1 MKKVY
6 ISYTYSRSPMLEHKN
21 NLEIAY
27 RDEIEFICHNPEQAY
42 NPRKVETADAVIFYQ
57 DDNLRGNVIGK
68 GMYTEL
74 MKSIGKKPCYSLM
87 RIGYKIVFSRI
98 IHARLDLIN
107 NGESWSDYATVNYD
121 LDTLLSF
128 KVTELYPVNYIS
140 DNFIKGFNDGILN
153 THKTSDLLIKIL

>member
-6 ISYTYSRSPMLEHKN
+6 ISYTDSRAPMLEHKS

-27 RDEIEFICHNPEQAY
+27 RDQIEFISHTPGEIY
-42 NPRKVETADAVIFYQ
+42 DPRKVETADAVIFYQ
-57 DDNLRGNVIGK
+57 DEDLRGNIIGK
-68 GMYTEL
+68 GMYTEF
-74 MKSIGKKPCYSLM
+74 MKSIGKKPCYSLI

-140 DNFIKGFNDGILN
+140 DEFIKDLN
-153 THKTSDLLIKIL
+153 IRTNACKELSDLLIKIL

>member
-6 ISYTYSRSPMLEHKN
+6 ISYTDSRAPMLEHKN

-27 RDEIEFICHNPEQAY
+27 RDEIEFISHTPGEVY

-57 DDNLRGNVIGK
+57 YEDLRGNIIGK

-87 RIGYKIVFSRI
+87 RIGYKIVFSKI

-140 DNFIKGFNDGILN
+140 DEFIKDLN
-153 THKTSDLLIKIL
+153 LGTNASKELSDLLIKIL